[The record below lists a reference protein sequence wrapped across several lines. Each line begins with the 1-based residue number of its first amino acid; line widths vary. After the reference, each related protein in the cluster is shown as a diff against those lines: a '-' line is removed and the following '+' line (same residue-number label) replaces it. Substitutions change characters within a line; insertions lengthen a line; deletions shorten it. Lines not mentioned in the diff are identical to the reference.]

1 MSKKRITQDYT
12 RIETTKGITFEELT
26 QKYNQKLEE
35 LHKKYDNVHDVKVT
49 GSSHE
54 YNDGE
59 DWAEELEIRFKR
71 NETDVEYKRR
81 IEWQEYRKKEIE
93 AGEIAKLRELMK
105 KYPGLYSSLA
115 KELLDSEN
123 TK

>member
-59 DWAEELEIRFKR
+59 DWVEELEIRFRR

-81 IEWQEYRKKEIE
+81 IEWQEYRKKENE
-93 AGEIAKLRELMK
+93 SGEKSKLKELVK
-105 KYPGLYSSLA
+105 KYPDLA
-115 KELLDSEN
+115 KELCSAES
-123 TK
+123 